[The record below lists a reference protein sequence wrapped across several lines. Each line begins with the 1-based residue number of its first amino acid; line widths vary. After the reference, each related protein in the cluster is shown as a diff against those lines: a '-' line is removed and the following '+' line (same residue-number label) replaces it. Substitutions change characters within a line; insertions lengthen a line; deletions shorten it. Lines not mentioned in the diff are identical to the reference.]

1 MQWDIYNKWKK
12 QLQKHL
18 STKSEKQQIIEWGLK
33 CYGNRYFLYDEER
46 NKMIIQFYRWLYLF
60 EEYKICED
68 MLLPF
73 IDLFSLHDAL
83 MQRNVYILYA
93 SCALNDMGDSLK
105 VKKEKM
111 LYLIEKVK
119 DKKLLGR
126 LNGMLKRMVVG
137 AKTKLKHTH

>member
-1 MQWDIYNKWKK
+1 
-12 QLQKHL
+12 
-18 STKSEKQQIIEWGLK
+18 
-33 CYGNRYFLYDEER
+33 
-46 NKMIIQFYRWLYLF
+46 
-60 EEYKICED
+60 

-126 LNGMLKRMVVG
+126 LNGMLKRMVAS
-137 AKTKLKHTH
+137 AKTN

>member
-1 MQWDIYNKWKK
+1 MQKERERKENKFKQMREQIVTKNMKK
-12 QLQKHL
+12 GKKDLENIKKDL
-18 STKSEKQQIIEWGLK
+18 
-33 CYGNRYFLYDEER
+33 
-46 NKMIIQFYRWLYLF
+46 MPLF

-93 SCALNDMGDSLK
+93 SCVLNDIGDSLK

-126 LNGMLKRMVVG
+126 LNGMLKRMMVG
-137 AKTKLKHTH
+137 AKTN